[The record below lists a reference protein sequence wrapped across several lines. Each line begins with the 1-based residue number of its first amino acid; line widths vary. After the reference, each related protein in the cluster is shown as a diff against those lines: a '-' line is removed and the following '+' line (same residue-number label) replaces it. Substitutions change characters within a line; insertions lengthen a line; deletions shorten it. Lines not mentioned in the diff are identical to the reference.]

1 MKRNLP
7 WLVTLEIID
16 WVNRA
21 AGRGITGVSP
31 AGAKLRHHVAT
42 ATTLDI
48 VDGFVDVLYMFL

>member
-16 WVNRA
+16 WVKRA

-31 AGAKLRHHVAT
+31 AGAKLRP
-42 ATTLDI
+42 
-48 VDGFVDVLYMFL
+48 